1 MHQDF
6 NFSFI
11 WPRRLMLSGVLMVV
25 VVLGYHKIVQNSI
38 RKHPETTRL
47 AVQEH
52 CRYLLGKQV
61 GKMPRAELNADFQ
74 RCQDIRV
81 TSVKAAG
88 GLFDPVIVKITIES
102 QPRILQDRTE
112 LIFKSAAINSG
123 KFNFL
128 SSLHCLLSGH
138 WTFNY
143 YTTYSRTTFYGSF

>member
-1 MHQDF
+1 MHPD
-6 NFSFI
+6 FSFSFFR
-11 WPRRLMLSGVLMVV
+11 PRGALLSGVLLVAM
-25 VVLGYHKIVQNSI
+25 VLGYHKLVQSSI
-38 RKHPETTRL
+38 RNHPETTRF

-61 GKMPRAELNADFQ
+61 GKMSRSEFNEEFQ
-74 RCQDIRV
+74 RCQNIRV
-81 TSVKAAG
+81 KSVKTAG
-88 GLFDPVIVKITIES
+88 GLVNPVIVKITIES

-112 LIFKSAAINSG
+112 LIFKTAAINSG

-128 SSLHCLLSGH
+128 SSLHSLLSGH